1 MREASIMD
9 DDGFAFGSFDR
20 GDPADD
26 AHFYAPSRFVTHIDH
41 GAIDAV
47 GALYEELAL
56 HGEVLDLMS
65 SWVSHFRTTPGR
77 LVALGMNALELAANP
92 QAAAW
97 VVRDLNRDFTLPF
110 DDATFDAV
118 TCCVSVDYLVRPI
131 EVFREAARVLR
142 DGAPLVITF
151 SNRCFPTKAI
161 RAWLMTDDIGRVDIV
176 RKYFE
181 QAGGFAKPEHAL
193 RTSRTSP
200 GDPLWAV
207 WARRSTTPA

>member
-1 MREASIMD
+1 MD

-20 GDPADD
+20 ADPGDD
-26 AHFYAPSRFVTHIDH
+26 AHFYAPSRFVTHIDQ

-65 SWVSHFRTTPGR
+65 SWVSHFRTPPRR
-77 LVALGMNALELAANP
+77 LVVLGMNAQELAANP

-97 VVRDLNRDFTLPF
+97 LIRDLNRDATLPF

-118 TCCVSVDYLVRPI
+118 TCCVSVDYLVRPL

-161 RAWLMTDDIGRVDIV
+161 RAWLMTDDVGRVDIV

-181 QAGGFAKPEHAL
+181 HAGGFAPPEHAL

-200 GDPLWAV
+200 GDPLWVV
-207 WARRSTTPA
+207 WARRSITPA

>member
-1 MREASIMD
+1 MD

-97 VVRDLNRDFTLPF
+97 VVRDLNRDFSLPF

-118 TCCVSVDYLVRPI
+118 TCCVSGTTSCDPSRFFARPP
-131 EVFREAARVLR
+131 E
-142 DGAPLVITF
+142 F
-151 SNRCFPTKAI
+151 SA
-161 RAWLMTDDIGRVDIV
+161 M
-176 RKYFE
+176 
-181 QAGGFAKPEHAL
+181 
-193 RTSRTSP
+193 
-200 GDPLWAV
+200 
-207 WARRSTTPA
+207 ARRS